1 MLQIL
6 EDQIN
11 YKIESENV
19 PYLNFHRK
27 IHLVA
32 MIQKP
37 IEFRLI
43 RCSLHQVTS
52 TTVLE

>member
-6 EDQIN
+6 KDQIN
-11 YKIESENV
+11 YKIESKNI

-27 IHLVA
+27 IHSVA

-37 IEFRLI
+37 IEFRLL
-43 RCSLHQVTS
+43 RCSLGQVTS
-52 TTVLE
+52 NH